1 MRKTRIF
8 TIIELLIVISII
20 AILAG
25 IMLPALSRARDKAKQ
40 INCAGNLK
48 QCSSATYSYYD
59 DFNSY
64 IPFAYDVVGS
74 PFSGYATPSNP
85 AWFSLVCEYLNV
97 PQDPGTGFYYQLGAV
112 AGKGLNKPVVFTCP
126 SQPFTYPHK
135 NPVSYCPEIR
145 AAGGVADEVNGVR
158 RRKIARVIKPSEKA
172 WLSESTHPVHLNG
185 THIVIGDSTNYFGMR
200 HMGSGNI
207 LFFDGHAT
215 WLPFDRVKAPASGTY
230 SDIYGAYQ

>member
-1 MRKTRIF
+1 MRKILRF
-8 TIIELLIVISII
+8 TLIELLIVISII

-25 IMLPALSRARDKAKQ
+25 MLLPALSKARDKAKQ
-40 INCAGNLK
+40 ISCAGNLK
-48 QCSSATYSYYD
+48 QCSSATYNYYD

-64 IPFAYDVVGS
+64 IPFAYDVAGT
-74 PFSGYATPSNP
+74 PYDGYATPSSP
-85 AWFSLVCEYLNV
+85 AWFSLLCEYLNI

-126 SQPFTYPHK
+126 SQSYPHK

-145 AAGGVADEVNGVR
+145 IAPSAAYEVNGIR
-158 RRKIARVIKPSEKA
+158 RGKLNRITKPSQKA
-172 WLSESTHPVHLNG
+172 WLNEATNG
-185 THIVIGDSTNYFGMR
+185 VRMNGSLIIIGNPTNYFASR
-200 HMGSGNI
+200 HLGSGNI

-215 WLPFDRVKAPASGTY
+215 WLPFDKVKAPAAGVY